1 MYMLSKLFI
10 IVEKMKNVTI
20 VGSGF
25 FGSVLA
31 ERISNVMKQPVSVI
45 EKRNHIGGNCHSEID
60 PETKIE
66 YHTYG
71 THIFHTDNEKVW
83 NYINAFTEFNTY
95 RHQVLIT
102 HKNTVFQM
110 PINLE
115 TINSFYNVNLKPYEV
130 DSFLADEIN
139 KESTLDLSSFE
150 GYTISKVGRP
160 LYEAFIK
167 NYSKKQWNKD
177 PKDMPASIIKRLP
190 FRTDYNESYY
200 NSQYQGIPTDGYT
213 AIFSHLLNNP
223 LIDVR
228 LNTDFFDI
236 KNELPEDALI
246 IYSGPIDQYFDY
258 CYGKLDWRTLEFE
271 TEVQPHNDYQGTSVM
286 NYADLEVPYTRIH
299 EPKHL
304 HPERDYPTDKTL
316 IIKEYSKKD
325 DGSNPYYPI
334 NDKRNQEL
342 ILKYKALADKEKNL
356 IIAGRLGDYKY
367 YDMHQTIARALEVF
381 EEIKTST
388 ND

>member
-1 MYMLSKLFI
+1 MNPKNIYI
-10 IVEKMKNVTI
+10 I
-20 VGSGF
+20 GSGF
-25 FGSVLA
+25 FGSVIA
-31 ERISNVMKQPVSVI
+31 ERFANVLNIPSKII
-45 EKRNHIGGNCHSEID
+45 EKRPHIGGNCYSEID

-95 RHQVLIT
+95 RHQVLTT

-190 FRTDYNESYY
+190 FRTDYNENYY
-200 NSQYQGIPTDGYT
+200 NSQYQGIPADGYT
-213 AIFSHLLNNP
+213 AIFNRLLNNP

-271 TEVQPHNDYQGTSVM
+271 TEIQPHNDYQGTSVM

-381 EEIKTST
+381 EEIKANI

>member
-1 MYMLSKLFI
+1 
-10 IVEKMKNVTI
+10 MKSINI

-31 ERISNVMKQPVSVI
+31 ERISNVMKHPVTVV
-45 EKRNHIGGNCHSEID
+45 EKRNHIGGNCYSEID
-60 PETKIE
+60 QETGIE

-71 THIFHTDNEKVW
+71 THVFHIYNDIVW
-83 NYINAFTEFNTY
+83 EYLNKFTTFSSY
-95 RHQVLIT
+95 RHQVLTT
-102 HKNTVFQM
+102 HEGKVYQM

-115 TINSFYNVNLKPYEV
+115 TINSFYNINLKPFEIIPFLEKEITK
-130 DSFLADEIN
+130 SFPKHKKIE
-139 KESTLDLSSFE
+139 SFE
-150 GYTISKVGRP
+150 DMAISKIGRP
-160 LYEAFIK
+160 LYEAFMK
-167 NYSKKQWNKD
+167 GYSLKQWQVD
-177 PKDMPASIIKRLP
+177 PKSLPAEYLTRMP

-200 NSQYQGIPTDGYT
+200 LSKYQGIPTDGYT
-213 AIFSHLLNNP
+213 SIFKKLLSNP

-228 LNTDFFDI
+228 LNSDFFDI
-236 KNELPEDALI
+236 KNKLPKDALI

-271 TEVQPHNDYQGTSVM
+271 NEIKPHNDYQGTSVM

-304 HPERDYPTDKTL
+304 HPERNYAKDKTL
-316 IIKEYSKKD
+316 IIKEYSKLD

-381 EEIKTST
+381 EDIKKKLEI
-388 ND
+388 